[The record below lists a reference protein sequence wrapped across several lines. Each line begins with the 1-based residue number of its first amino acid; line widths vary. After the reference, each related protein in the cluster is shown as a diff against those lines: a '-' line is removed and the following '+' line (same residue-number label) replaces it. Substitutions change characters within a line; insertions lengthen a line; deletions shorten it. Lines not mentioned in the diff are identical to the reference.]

1 MDQMITLIA
10 TGINA
15 LIQIY
20 ANHTGKPEGWK
31 PTPQDLAD
39 LLAEVDSATPA
50 AEKAAA
56 RARLGLPPK

>member
-1 MDQMITLIA
+1 MDEMITLIA
-10 TGINA
+10 KGVGA
-15 LIQIY
+15 LIDIY

-31 PTPQDLAD
+31 PTQQDLTD